1 MDPNPSVSLPKLAPE
16 HTFAMERNVLGNLL
30 QQAILGSGLTP
41 SQIATQVRIPAS
53 TLSAMMS
60 GRMIPR
66 KETLES
72 IVEACEAV
80 PMLRFDIR
88 YSWERLRDLQLRSE
102 QPSEIESSETENSDP
117 PAPHSGGVHAGTAFQ
132 EKDSLHRLREDA
144 FGYGLKPDPL
154 TATTKEELLELMRDF
169 QIWAGEPSY
178 REIAINAGRTV
189 GASTLCEA
197 LDVNKPARLPSLKVV
212 TAFIHGCGGSEEDL
226 THWTTSWR
234 RIRMGRTQSNITR
247 LPGAARRHAG

>member
-117 PAPHSGGVHAGTAFQ
+117 PAPHSGGVHAGPR
-132 EKDSLHRLREDA
+132 SRR
-144 FGYGLKPDPL
+144 
-154 TATTKEELLELMRDF
+154 
-169 QIWAGEPSY
+169 
-178 REIAINAGRTV
+178 RT
-189 GASTLCEA
+189 
-197 LDVNKPARLPSLKVV
+197 PAPV
-212 TAFIHGCGGSEEDL
+212 A
-226 THWTTSWR
+226 
-234 RIRMGRTQSNITR
+234 
-247 LPGAARRHAG
+247 